1 MMRQARASRPLARY
15 LAAARRRPTA
25 LLFEVAHRVATRAPA
40 VQLEARACART
51 CARAVAPPCAAAGVG
66 AAEGGGEADEE
77 EGCGE
82 AGHRLRG

>member
-40 VQLEARACART
+40 VQLEART